1 MMSEMKKNIYGMC
14 LAVCLAACAEYE
26 ANEGDRQRGE
36 PLTLRGEIV
45 QQYVT
50 RANDGGFA
58 DGDQIGVFV
67 VNRTDTEA
75 QPLQLSGN
83 HADNVRF
90 TYNASNGQWT
100 GDYQLYWK
108 DNETH
113 IDAYG
118 YYPFDAELPSIDAYP
133 FTLHLNQRD
142 ALPGKS
148 ITGYEQSDFLWA
160 KAENVAPG
168 TPINLRHHHL
178 MAGIEVT
185 LVEGEA
191 FDSGEWASLEKNV
204 LVQNTR
210 TATFINLGSG
220 EVTLAD
226 GTASQTIIPQQHGT
240 TFRAVVAPQT
250 MESNASLLSI
260 TVDGESY
267 DFQRNEAM
275 TYLPGKLHKFTIQVD
290 KRLPQ
295 GDYIF
300 TLLTESIT
308 PWEADALSHQGDTK
322 AYVVVDIAEGQ
333 FLGDVITAM
342 GLDPELIVNLKLTG
356 IMTSASNENAAD
368 SNFGYL
374 RSHFTNLEAIN
385 MQDLRL
391 KGGSV
396 DKYHDDIIPDGAFQ
410 GMTML
415 QSVIF
420 PSVLKAIGSEAFQ
433 QTSLR
438 MSCLLPE
445 GLEYVGYSAFGADDY
460 YSGNLE
466 KYDAKNS
473 IRPHMT
479 GELYIPSSCTY
490 IGDYAFAGQDFTS
503 ELILPQRMRYL
514 GRDAFRNCKYMTGY
528 LHIPEGL
535 EVVNSAWRGMKQLTG
550 FAEVPEG
557 VRRVRTIGCPISSL
571 HLPEGV
577 EQLEHVFDYYLL
589 YSRDEERPKE
599 YEDYRKELKE
609 VFLPSTL
616 RALGDGM
623 YEGQTF
629 AGTGISHISLPD
641 AIEII
646 PDECFDWCE
655 NLQDTVRLPQSCYR
669 IGARAFRHCAM
680 MDAVVLPEG
689 LTEIM
694 DGAFS
699 ACYSLSYIECHAM
712 EPPRLDAGHGFERDD
727 PFYGVQKSTIAL
739 VVPEGAVD
747 AYRNAPGWSE
757 FKRIS
762 AYRNFVCRP
771 MQDKLLN
778 RGHVMDVVLNADG
791 DWTVTHQPQ
800 WAHVDQTSG
809 YKKTALKVT
818 VDDLPHGAAD
828 RQDSIVFTLA
838 GQKDEMGK
846 PITCYYKLSQY
857 DYEYDEDQELALQRA
872 TRGNGRINM
881 FLCGDGYDAKDIADG
896 TYLIDMQRTAEYFFG
911 VEPYTSYK
919 DYFTVYTGFA
929 LSRESGI
936 NTTNRWRGTKFDSY
950 FGNACKD
957 VRLSAD
963 FDGAMAYALQTSPS
977 LTAGN
982 PPLVILLANT
992 SHYDGVTALY
1002 TDNAAVAVC
1011 TKSDSRY
1018 PYDARGI
1025 VQHEAGGH
1033 GFGKLADEYI
1043 YHRNY
1048 IQTCVCPCC
1057 EHVSGL
1063 LAMKS
1068 LGWARNLSLEGKYSN
1083 SEWRQLI
1090 FDPRYSDICDIYEG
1104 GYFHQRGV
1112 FRPEVNSCMNNN
1124 IPYFSTVSRMA
1135 IVERIKQYAGETFS
1149 YEDFAA
1155 HDNRAMGDRFA
1166 TRGSSASG
1174 NTSPGGGRHL
1184 LAPIIR
1190 NVRSSDLL
1198 RTRKKSKGV

>member
-1 MMSEMKKNIYGMC
+1 MNSRTIRIICTAAISAMLTACVYEHEVEAEPVDGAPIVVRGNIG
-14 LAVCLAACAEYE
+14 
-26 ANEGDRQRGE
+26 
-36 PLTLRGEIV
+36 
-45 QQYVT
+45 QQYTT
-50 RANDGGFA
+50 RADDGGFA
-58 DGDQIGVFV
+58 DGDEIGVFV
-67 VNRTDTEA
+67 VTYSQGLP
-75 QPLQLSGN
+75 QPLRPDGN
-83 HADNVRF
+83 HADNVCF
-90 TYNASNGQWT
+90 KYNATQGKWNGQ
-100 GDYQLYWK
+100 QSIYWP
-108 DNETH
+108 DGQTH
-113 IDAYG
+113 VDAYG
-118 YYPFDAELPSIDAYP
+118 YYPYDDKLARTDAYSFQINP
-133 FTLHLNQRD
+133 HQQET
-142 ALPGKS
+142 A
-148 ITGYEQSDFLWA
+148 TYEASDFLWA
-160 KAENVAPG
+160 KATDVTPG
-168 TPINLRHHHL
+168 TPIDLKHQHL

-185 LVEGEA
+185 LVEGED
-191 FDSGEWASLEKNV
+191 FDEGEWDLLEKSV
-204 LVQNTR
+204 IVENTIMNTVIDLQTGTVMPVDEDTQPI
-210 TATFINLGSG
+210 TALRQGKG
-220 EVTLAD
+220 W
-226 GTASQTIIPQQHGT
+226 
-240 TFRAVVAPQT
+240 RAIVAPQQ
-250 MESNASLLSI
+250 
-260 TVDGESY
+260 VDAGKSVLTIIVGSESY
-267 DFQRNEAM
+267 RLIKSEPM
-275 TYLPGKLHKFTIQVD
+275 TYHAGRLHKFTVKVD
-290 KRLPQ
+290 KKPQ
-295 GDYIF
+295 GDYIY
-300 TLLTESIT
+300 TLLTEAIT

-514 GRDAFRNCKYMTGY
+514 GSDAFRNCKYMTGY

-589 YSRDEERPKE
+589 HGGEGRPKE

-623 YEGQTF
+623 YDGQTF

-757 FKRIS
+757 FKHIS

-872 TRGNGRINM
+872 TRGNGRISI

-896 TYLIDMQRTAEYFFG
+896 TYLSDMQRTAEYFFG
-911 VEPYTSYK
+911 VEPYTTYK

-936 NTTNRWRGTKFDSY
+936 NTTNRWRDTKFESY
-950 FGNACKD
+950 FGNACID

-963 FDGAMAYALQTSPS
+963 FDGAMAYALQTSPN

-992 SHYDGVTALY
+992 SHYDGVTSLY

-1048 IQTCVCPCC
+1048 IQTCGCICC

-1149 YEDFAA
+1149 YEDFVA